1 MRPEPA
7 AYTPDLPDAHDAVID
22 VRSPS
27 EFSEDHIPGAI
38 NLPVLDD
45 AERAR
50 VGTVYKQLSPF
61 EARRMGAALVARNIA
76 RAIEGPL
83 SAKPPGFSA
92 VVYCWRGGM
101 RSNAFA
107 HVAAQIGWRMY
118 VMEGGWKAYRA
129 HVRAALY
136 EKPLAHRLVLL
147 DGDTGSAKTAILR
160 EARAQGAQTLDLE
173 ALANHRGSALG
184 HFEASPQPG
193 QKRFESALFDALRR
207 FDPAVPVLVE
217 AESNKL
223 GKRVIP
229 ASVWAA
235 MQAAPR
241 LAIEAPVEERAR
253 HAVASYR
260 DIADD
265 PEALAARL
273 APLIPMNGR
282 ETVERWMAL
291 ARAGDLEALAG
302 ALIEEHYDP
311 AYARA
316 RTRSEFRPAL
326 NIRAASLAPKSLP
339 ALAARIVSAALS
351 LDASRAAE

>member
-1 MRPEPA
+1 
-7 AYTPDLPDAHDAVID
+7 
-22 VRSPS
+22 
-27 EFSEDHIPGAI
+27 
-38 NLPVLDD
+38 
-45 AERAR
+45 
-50 VGTVYKQLSPF
+50 
-61 EARRMGAALVARNIA
+61 MGAALVARNIA

-107 HVAAQIGWRMY
+107 HVAAQVGWR
-118 VMEGGWKAYRA
+118 VRVIEGGWKAYRA

-136 EKPLAHRLVLL
+136 DRPLAHRFILL
-147 DGDTGSAKTAILR
+147 DGDTGSAKTAILH

-173 ALANHRGSALG
+173 GLANHRGSALG
-184 HFEASPQPG
+184 HFEADPQPG
-193 QKRFESALFDALRR
+193 QKRFESALFDELRR

-223 GKRVIP
+223 GRRVIP

-241 LAIEAPVEERAR
+241 LAIEAPVAERAR

-260 DIADD
+260 DIAGD
-265 PEALAARL
+265 PEMLAARL
-273 APLIPMNGR
+273 EPLIPLHGR
-282 ETVERWMAL
+282 QCVERWAAL
-291 ARAGDLEALAG
+291 AAAGELEAFAR

-316 RTRSEFRPAL
+316 RNRSDFNPAQT
-326 NIRAASLAPKSLP
+326 IRAETLAPDALP
-339 ALAARIVSAALS
+339 ALAARVISAALS
-351 LDASRAAE
+351 LDSSRAAE